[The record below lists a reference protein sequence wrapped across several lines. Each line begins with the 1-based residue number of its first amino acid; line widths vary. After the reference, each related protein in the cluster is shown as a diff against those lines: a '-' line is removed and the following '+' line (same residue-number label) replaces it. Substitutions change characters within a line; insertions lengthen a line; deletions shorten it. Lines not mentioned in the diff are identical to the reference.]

1 MNIVGLVVITLWTGV
16 LCGFMFGLLKRFRL
30 LRVDRD
36 SEIVG
41 MDIVKHGEP
50 AYPVSA
56 YGGDIRHLHNAN
68 TGGGVHQLAT
78 VSYHGVPIVMP
89 SLSGVKNL
97 NGIELR
103 RFQSFALGIKERK
116 SDDFDGD
123 VSC

>member
-97 NGIELR
+97 NGIGGKTNKA
-103 RFQSFALGIKERK
+103 FKKEEETSTGK
-116 SDDFDGD
+116 L
-123 VSC
+123 